1 MKKKIIISLIVI
13 LLLSISATF
22 AYIMTS
28 FKTNE
33 LTIKV
38 GTQDVGNAILTD
50 LQPGYVLIP
59 NSAIVSQP
67 NETKMLE
74 YHLTVQNDETK
85 QYTISYDLPDGFI
98 LTHNN
103 SNAYFTTGT
112 TYTITITLSEP
123 VAVTNQ
129 TFYINIQLV

>member
-1 MKKKIIISLIVI
+1 MKKKVILSLIVI
-13 LLLSISATF
+13 LLLSVSATF

-38 GTQDVGNAILTD
+38 GTQDIGNAILTD

-59 NSAIVSQP
+59 SNAIVSQS

-85 QYTISYDLPDGFI
+85 QYTISYDLPDGFV

-103 SNAYFTTGT
+103 SNTYFTTGT